1 MEIKICQKFLSKREH
16 YPIEIFLRR
25 KLILK
30 ILAIFQVF
38 IVKEFYEKTERNQ
51 DYPQEDYD
59 NGIPIWTS
67 ISNHHKRS

>member
-59 NGIPIWTS
+59 NGIPI
-67 ISNHHKRS
+67 